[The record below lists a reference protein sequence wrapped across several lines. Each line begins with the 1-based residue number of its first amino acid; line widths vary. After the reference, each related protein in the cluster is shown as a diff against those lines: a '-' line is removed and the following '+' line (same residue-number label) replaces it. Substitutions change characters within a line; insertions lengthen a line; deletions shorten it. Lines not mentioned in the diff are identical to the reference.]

1 MRALVGDATEREAKT
16 EASAWFRM
24 DEARVRRG
32 ERCCTPWLRG
42 LRNLRGEGEED
53 AVFEVDVDSDGGEWD
68 DEDQDNWEEDEGI
81 DNEWD
86 GPIN

>member
-42 LRNLRGEGEED
+42 LRNLRGEG
-53 AVFEVDVDSDGGEWD
+53 GGGGMLVLTLGRLRC
-68 DEDQDNWEEDEGI
+68 EGPP
-81 DNEWD
+81 ETT
-86 GPIN
+86 GTSRVHAAPV